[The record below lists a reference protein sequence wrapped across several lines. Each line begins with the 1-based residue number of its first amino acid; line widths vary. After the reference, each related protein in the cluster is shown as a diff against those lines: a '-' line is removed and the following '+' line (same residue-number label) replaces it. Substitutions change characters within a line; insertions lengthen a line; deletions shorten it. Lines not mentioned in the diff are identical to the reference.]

1 MAHDLSLELGK
12 LLDQYDANHRAVEER
27 KRQVKRD
34 EDAFQDGFAT
44 LSASV
49 IRPVFE
55 ATGVIL
61 KARGHDF
68 SISENEIGREPG
80 GKITEAALS
89 IHIMPAG
96 MEKPTHGTAQFPS
109 LSFITRHYNKTV
121 CIFASNAAPKTSGA
135 AGSRG
140 DYQLAQI
147 DTALVQTELLDLIA
161 GIVNA

>member
-80 GKITEAALS
+80 GKITEAEIGRA
-89 IHIMPAG
+89 H
-96 MEKPTHGTAQFPS
+96 
-109 LSFITRHYNKTV
+109 V
-121 CIFASNAAPKTSGA
+121 
-135 AGSRG
+135 
-140 DYQLAQI
+140 
-147 DTALVQTELLDLIA
+147 
-161 GIVNA
+161 